1 MKKVAGFSLTDVIVT
16 MIISLLIIDIAF
28 SVFRITYNQLF
39 NYQMD
44 NQTYKD
50 LYMLHLSLLNDFSQA
65 EQIDVNNEIIKIT
78 FFEKVCQYTFNNN
91 IITRQINNVT
101 DTFKLTTSEYNTL
114 FQDNKQIHGTI
125 DELTFNIIMNNTIY
139 PYKFIKQ
146 YPSKFEISNN
156 H

>member
-16 MIISLLIIDIAF
+16 MIISLLIIGIAF

-78 FFEKVCQYTFNNN
+78 FFRNL
-91 IITRQINNVT
+91 I
-101 DTFKLTTSEYNTL
+101 L
-114 FQDNKQIHGTI
+114 
-125 DELTFNIIMNNTIY
+125 
-139 PYKFIKQ
+139 
-146 YPSKFEISNN
+146 
-156 H
+156 